1 MATPAD
7 RLRSTSTSRVVLAL
21 GVLALVA
28 LVVLVQRPAGDAGTD
43 GPPAT
48 PEPTTSEP
56 STSERGAPAV
66 ASDEEFCDGFRALA
80 DSQAQFV
87 AGSSDEAAL
96 AESADALVD
105 TGVPA
110 GMSLPARSG
119 YHTLIGS
126 VYDSIGLDVG
136 PEAVGAPADPV
147 DGGDAAFSAYL
158 QQSCPP

>member
-1 MATPAD
+1 VATPAD
-7 RLRSTSTSRVVLAL
+7 RLRSSSTSRVLLAV

-28 LVVLVQRPAGDAGTD
+28 LVALVQRPAGDTGSD
-43 GPPAT
+43 EPSGS
-48 PEPTTSEP
+48 PEPSASAP
-56 STSERGAPAV
+56 AAPAV
-66 ASDEEFCDGFRALA
+66 ASDEKFCAGFRALA

-87 AGSSDEAAL
+87 AGAADEAAL
-96 AESADALVD
+96 EESADALVE

-126 VYDSIGLDVG
+126 VYDSIGLSLE
-136 PEAVGAPADPV
+136 PEEVGAPAEPV

>member
-1 MATPAD
+1 VTTP
-7 RLRSTSTSRVVLAL
+7 RLVLAA

-28 LVVLVQRPAGDAGTD
+28 LIVLVQRPAGDAEPDST
-43 GPPAT
+43 PTATPTAT
-48 PEPTTSEP
+48 PEETTE
-56 STSERGAPAV
+56 ERAAPAV

-119 YHTLIGS
+119 YYTLIGS
-126 VYDSIGLDVG
+126 VYDSVGLDLG

>member
-1 MATPAD
+1 MTTP
-7 RLRSTSTSRVVLAL
+7 RIVLAA

-28 LVVLVQRPAGDAGTD
+28 LIVLVQRPAGDADTD
-43 GPPAT
+43 EPPAA

-56 STSERGAPAV
+56 TTSERAAPAV
-66 ASDEEFCDGFRALA
+66 ASAEEFCDGFRALA

-87 AGSSDEAAL
+87 AGSTDEAAL
-96 AESADALVD
+96 ADSADALVD

-110 GMSLPARSG
+110 AMSLPARSG
-119 YHTLIGS
+119 YYTLIGS
-126 VYDSIGLDVG
+126 VYDSVGLDLG

>member
-1 MATPAD
+1 VATPAD
-7 RLRSTSTSRVVLAL
+7 RLRSSSTSRVVLAV

-28 LVVLVQRPAGDAGTD
+28 LIVLVQRPAGDSGTD
-43 GPPAT
+43 EPARAT
-48 PEPTTSEP
+48 EETTSSP
-56 STSERGAPAV
+56 AAPAV
-66 ASDEEFCDGFRALA
+66 ASDEKFCAAFRALA
-80 DSQAQFV
+80 ESQAQFV
-87 AGSSDEAAL
+87 AGAVDEAAL
-96 AESADALVD
+96 EESADALVE

-126 VYDSIGLDVG
+126 VYDSIGLDLEPG
-136 PEAVGAPADPV
+136 AVGAPAESV

>member
-28 LVVLVQRPAGDAGTD
+28 LIVLVQRPAGDAGTD
-43 GPPAT
+43 EPAA
-48 PEPTTSEP
+48 TSEP
-56 STSERGAPAV
+56 TASEPTASERGAPAV
-66 ASDEEFCDGFRALA
+66 ASDEEFCAGFRALA

-87 AGSSDEAAL
+87 AGSGDEAAL

-119 YHTLIGS
+119 YHALIGS
-126 VYDSIGLDVG
+126 VYDSIGLDLE
-136 PEAVGAPADPV
+136 PAAVGAPANPV

>member
-7 RLRSTSTSRVVLAL
+7 RLRSSSTSRVVLAV

-28 LVVLVQRPAGDAGTD
+28 LIVLVQRPAGDSANE
-43 GPPAT
+43 PARAT
-48 PEPTTSEP
+48 EETTSSP
-56 STSERGAPAV
+56 AAPAV
-66 ASDEEFCDGFRALA
+66 ASDEKFCAGFRALA
-80 DSQAQFV
+80 ESQAQFV
-87 AGSSDEAAL
+87 AGAVDEAAL
-96 AESADALVD
+96 EESADALVE

-126 VYDSIGLDVG
+126 VYDSIGLG
-136 PEAVGAPADPV
+136 LEPGAVGAPAEPV
-147 DGGDAAFSAYL
+147 GGGDAAFSAYL

>member
-1 MATPAD
+1 VATPAD
-7 RLRSTSTSRVVLAL
+7 RLRSSSTSRVVLAV

-28 LVVLVQRPAGDAGTD
+28 LIVLVQRPAGDSGTD
-43 GPPAT
+43 EPARAT
-48 PEPTTSEP
+48 EEATSSP
-56 STSERGAPAV
+56 AAAPAV
-66 ASDEEFCDGFRALA
+66 ASDEKFCAAFRALA
-80 DSQAQFV
+80 ESQAQFV
-87 AGSSDEAAL
+87 AGAVDEAAL
-96 AESADALVD
+96 EESADALVE

-126 VYDSIGLDVG
+126 VYDSIGLDLEPG
-136 PEAVGAPADPV
+136 AVGAPAESV

>member
-1 MATPAD
+1 MTKPAD
-7 RLRSTSTSRVVLAL
+7 RVRSSSTSRVVLAL

-28 LVVLVQRPAGDAGTD
+28 LIVLVQRPAGDAGTD
-43 GPPAT
+43 EPAA
-48 PEPTTSEP
+48 
-56 STSERGAPAV
+56 SERGAPVV
-66 ASDEEFCDGFRALA
+66 ASDEEFCAGFRALA

-119 YHTLIGS
+119 YYTLIGS
-126 VYDSIGLDVG
+126 VYDSVGLDLEH
-136 PEAVGAPADPV
+136 EAVGAPADPV

>member
-1 MATPAD
+1 VATPAD
-7 RLRSTSTSRVVLAL
+7 RLRSSSTSRVVLAL

-28 LVVLVQRPAGDAGTD
+28 LVVLVQRPAGDVGTD
-43 GPPAT
+43 EPARA
-48 PEPTTSEP
+48 PEETTSSP
-56 STSERGAPAV
+56 AAPAV
-66 ASDEEFCDGFRALA
+66 AGDEEFCAGFRALA

-96 AESADALVD
+96 AASADALVD

-119 YHTLIGS
+119 YYTLIGS
-126 VYDSIGLDVG
+126 VYDSIGLDLE
-136 PEAVGAPADPV
+136 PAAVGAPADPV